1 MTSNQNE
8 IFVGIDVSK
17 ATLDIAFWDSE
28 VYWQLP
34 NDAEGWQE
42 LVKRLQPLS
51 SVLIVIEASGGL
63 EQPVVAELYTEKL
76 PVAIVNPTRVRN
88 FARSTGQLAKTDK
101 LDARI
106 IAHFAQAVRPQVR
119 PLRTPEEDHLNA
131 LVTRRRQVVTT
142 LTTEKNRKATTHH
155 SMQDRVMTHIAWLEV
170 EQKELETEI
179 EQFILQSV
187 EWKEKAD
194 LLQSV
199 PGIGPVTASTLL
211 AELPELGSR
220 NRQQIAALVGVAPL
234 NKDSGKK
241 RGKRRTFGGRASVRR
256 TLYMA
261 SLAATRCNPV
271 IRRFYERLLANG
283 KEKKVALIA
292 CMRKLLVILNSMI
305 RHRQSWQPFPV

>member
-1 MTSNQNE
+1 MTSTQNE

-34 NDAEGWQE
+34 NDVEGWQE
-42 LVKRLQPLS
+42 LVKRLQPLT
-51 SVLIVIEASGGL
+51 SVLIVVEASGGL

-76 PVAIVNPTRVRN
+76 PVAIINPTRVRN
-88 FARSTGQLAKTDK
+88 FARSTGQFAKTDK

-119 PLRTPEEDHLNA
+119 LLRTPEEDHLNA
-131 LVTRRRQVVTT
+131 LVTRRRQVVTI
-142 LTTEKNRKATTHH
+142 LTSEKNRKATTHH
-155 SMQDRVMTHIAWLEV
+155 TLQDRVLDHINWLEA
-170 EQKELETEI
+170 ELKELETEI
-179 EQFILQSV
+179 QQFIQQNV
-187 EWKEKAD
+187 EWKKKAD

-199 PGIGPVTASTLL
+199 PGVGPVTASTLL

-220 NRQQIAALVGVAPL
+220 DRQQIAALVGIAPL

-241 RGKRRTFGGRASVRR
+241 RGKRRTFGGRATVRR
-256 TLYMA
+256 TLYM
-261 SLAATRCNPV
+261 STLVATKCNPV
-271 IRRFYERLLANG
+271 IRCFYERLLANG
-283 KEKKVALIA
+283 KEKKVALTA

-305 RHRQSWQPFPV
+305 RHRRSWQPFLV

>member
-1 MTSNQNE
+1 MTSTQKE

-17 ATLDIAFWDSE
+17 ATLDVAFWDSE

-34 NDAEGWQE
+34 NDGEGWQE

-51 SVLIVIEASGGL
+51 SVLVVIEASGGL

-131 LVTRRRQVVTT
+131 LVTRRRQVVTM
-142 LTTEKNRKATTHH
+142 LTSEKNRKATTHH
-155 SMQDRVMTHIAWLEV
+155 TLQDRVLVHIAWLEA
-170 EQKELETEI
+170 ELKELETEI

-199 PGIGPVTASTLL
+199 PGIGPVTASTML

-261 SLAATRCNPV
+261 TLVATRCNPV

-283 KEKKVALIA
+283 KEKKVALTA

-305 RHRQSWQPFPV
+305 RHRQSWQPFLV